1 MMKDTMKNMMK
12 NMMKTVTTT
21 TMNNTTTFKSN
32 RYFMQLFV
40 VLSCA
45 VAISPAVH
53 AQDAQALVQ
62 RVKSVLTK
70 AKDYRVETTITPKIP
85 MINVQPIQATLYFK
99 QKDKF
104 RFVTPGIAVLP
115 KQGFSD
121 VSRLLMNTEAFS
133 AITTG
138 KEKLKAGECVV
149 VTLLPNE
156 DTMDVV
162 VAKIW
167 VDPGSAVVHRAR
179 ITTKSSGTVGID
191 YTYGDQIAYGLPKQ
205 VVFTVDM
212 KKFKIPKGVATDLNR
227 KNKDAKDKDDKK
239 PIASGSITVDFKDY
253 KVNKGVDD
261 AVFSK

>member
-1 MMKDTMKNMMK
+1 MMKGMIQDMMK
-12 NMMKTVTTT
+12 SMIQDMIKTMTA
-21 TMNNTTTFKSN
+21 FKSN
-32 RYFMQLFV
+32 RYFVQLFV
-40 VLSCA
+40 ALSCA
-45 VAISPAVH
+45 VAVSPTMQ

-62 RVKSVLTK
+62 RVKSVLAK

-149 VTLLPNE
+149 VTLLPND

-167 VDPGSAVVHRAR
+167 VDAASAVVQRAR

-191 YTYGDQIAYGLPKQ
+191 YTYGDHIAYGLPKQ

-227 KNKDAKDKDDKK
+227 KNKDTKDKDDTK
-239 PIASGSITVDFKDY
+239 PIASGTITVNFKDY
-253 KVNKGVDD
+253 RVNKGVDD
-261 AVFSK
+261 AVFTK